1 MPSAS
6 KMPADLKPEVREKV
20 EEVARAAFKALG
32 SSGGA
37 RIDFLIDDK
46 NDKVYVNEINS
57 IPGSLAY
64 YLWEGK
70 GIDFTEVLND
80 MINIGVKDFKKRTSR
95 THSFDSNIL
104 AGYTSNGVKGV
115 KGTKGKLNK

>member
-1 MPSAS
+1 
-6 KMPADLKPEVREKV
+6 MPADLKPKVRERV
-20 EEVARAAFKALG
+20 EEVAREAFKALG

-70 GIDFTEVLND
+70 GIEFTEVLND
-80 MINIGVKDFKKRTSR
+80 MINIGVKDFKRRNSK

-104 AGYTSNGVKGV
+104 AGYTSTGVKGI